1 VRRSLLLALIA
12 VGVVAFLAIS
22 ALLAR
27 VLSLDSDERAAVTA
41 LVQAEARGD
50 ARAMAALIYRCASAC
65 ERRLRQDAAALR
77 RTGSLQIVQLSSSA
91 GFSLTATLGTARVAW
106 TAGGSLPIV
115 QCVRVRRAGNVIA
128 GFRIELLELS
138 VRIRSNA
145 ACPPR
150 F

>member
-1 VRRSLLLALIA
+1 MRRPLLLTLIA
-12 VGVVAFLAIS
+12 LGVVAFVAIS

-27 VLSLDSDERAAVTA
+27 VFSLDSDERAAVTA

-50 ARAMAALIYRCASAC
+50 ARAMSLLMYRCTSTCA
-65 ERRLRQDAAALR
+65 ERLRQDASTLR
-77 RTGSLQIVQLSSSA
+77 RAGQLQIAQLNTSA
-91 GFSLTATLGTARVAW
+91 GFSLTGTLGTARVAW

-138 VRIRSNA
+138 ARIRSDA
-145 ACPPR
+145 DCPRR